1 MSPSNELKCLLKY
14 LQSEKKFNE
23 HLIARTMRPLNK
35 GYIKNKGLIEF
46 NHGYAAALI
55 LVNRGYKSYIDDI
68 RKAISI

>member
-1 MSPSNELKCLLKY
+1 MDAGDELRYLRRY
-14 LQSEKKFNE
+14 LQGEKKSNE
-23 HLIARTMRPLNK
+23 HLIVRTMRVLNK

>member
-1 MSPSNELKCLLKY
+1 MGAGDELRYLLKCL
-14 LQSEKKFNE
+14 QGEKKSNE